1 MVTPTKPVATSSSG
15 KSGMRIFKSG
25 EVIFNGN
32 DPAESLF
39 IIQKGQVRLFL
50 PKGKGFVELA
60 ILRTGEV
67 IGEMAY
73 FDESSRRRSCS
84 ASAMVQTEVIEIS
97 FVAFAKTMESLNPW
111 FKTIINTL
119 ANRLRK
125 TNDRVKELESNS
137 VGFAV
142 GGKVADYKFLQNLDV
157 VRILSVLYF
166 CFATMSE
173 KKNDL
178 FCIHIDKIKVFIFEI
193 FGIQEVK
200 FEEFHHLLQTEIII
214 DIAVDENLQPKVL
227 TIKDPEIL
235 KEMMLFLNTQRN
247 LADGKKSTISNKCEY
262 ILAKIIAKLDSGELN
277 GNALTVDVDVT
288 GIIEQAKKE
297 DGVVIEAGDLQ
308 DATKARL
315 CGESSLND
323 KNRFCTKV
331 EVARLRRMY
340 PQFKLQNA
348 IAKFNDTKASGG
360 TKS

>member
-1 MVTPTKPVATSSSG
+1 MVGVTKPTPVAASA

-25 EVIFNGN
+25 EVIFNQN

-39 IIQKGQVRLFL
+39 IIQKGQIRLYI
-50 PKGKGFVELA
+50 PKGKGFVELG

-73 FDESSRRRSCS
+73 FDETSRRRSCS

-166 CFATMSE
+166 CFATMAE
-173 KKNDL
+173 KKGDL
-178 FCIHIDKIKVFIFEI
+178 HCIHLDKIKVFIFEI

-200 FEEFHHLLQTEIII
+200 FEEFHHLLQTEQVI
-214 DIAVDENLQPKVL
+214 DIAVDETKQPKIL
-227 TIKDPEIL
+227 TIKDPEFL
-235 KEMMLFLNTQRN
+235 KEIMLFLNTQRN
-247 LADGKKSTISNKCEY
+247 LADGKKTTISNKCEY
-262 ILAKIIAKLDSGELN
+262 ILGKILTKIESGELPST
-277 GNALTVDVDVT
+277 APTVEVDITAV
-288 GIIEQAKKE
+288 IEQAKKE

-308 DATKARL
+308 DATKARI
-315 CGESSLND
+315 CGESSLD
-323 KNRFCTKV
+323 AKNRFSTKIDI
-331 EVARLRRMY
+331 ARLKKSY
-340 PQFKLQNA
+340 PQFKLYNA
-348 IAKFNDTKASGG
+348 IVRLNEAKAQGG